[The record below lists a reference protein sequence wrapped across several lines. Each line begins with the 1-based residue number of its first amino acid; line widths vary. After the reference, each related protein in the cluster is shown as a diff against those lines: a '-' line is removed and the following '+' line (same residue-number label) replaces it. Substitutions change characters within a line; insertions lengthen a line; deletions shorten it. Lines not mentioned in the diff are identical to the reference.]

1 MAEADW
7 YQVKLLIEH
16 ASGVS
21 MDALHIIVGF
31 LVFIG
36 AAALTKRGLASPLPL
51 FGLLLLELAN
61 EAYDLRVE
69 RWPDPGMQYG
79 EGMKDVLLTI
89 LLPAILFAV
98 ARWSPHVLADRP
110 KGSDDA

>member
-31 LVFIG
+31 LIFMG

-51 FGLLLLELAN
+51 FGLLVLELAN

-79 EGMKDVLLTI
+79 EGIKDILLTI
-89 LLPAILFAV
+89 FLPVILFAV
-98 ARWSPHVLADRP
+98 ARRRPHVLTDRR
-110 KGSDDA
+110 KCSDDI